1 MAVTE
6 ADRKENTKMLT
17 LYMAIVIGVIGGYFI
32 SYACGIQAT
41 EDVAF
46 FDALRAVFGRIT
58 SGQILMPLS
67 VSSILGFFLGGGFVG
82 GVVYFLLS
90 IDTQKHYH
98 HNEEEVAGTGG
109 FMTKKEIAAY

>member
-67 VSSILGFFLGGGFVG
+67 VSSIFGFFLGGGFVG
-82 GVVYFLLS
+82 GVVYFLIYDKKRNSS
-90 IDTQKHYH
+90 IFGKKHPEGPTANY
-98 HNEEEVAGTGG
+98 G
-109 FMTKKEIAAY
+109 